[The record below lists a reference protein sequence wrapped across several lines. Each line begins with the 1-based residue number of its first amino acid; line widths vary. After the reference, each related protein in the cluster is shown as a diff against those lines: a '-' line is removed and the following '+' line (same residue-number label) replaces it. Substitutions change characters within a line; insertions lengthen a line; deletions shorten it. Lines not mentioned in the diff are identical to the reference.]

1 MGRKNVL
8 ESGECR
14 LNLDCVSGRSI
25 TNKRFVVVRTVIS
38 ALLPAQAKEFIK
50 TLLRRATPRWMTR
63 AQEQRAEQR
72 FAAGKRP
79 ISEDKIRADLQALP
93 LPSET
98 VVFMHSSMS
107 RLGYVEGGA
116 ATIATALYE
125 VIVRNRN
132 STLAVP
138 TFTMTGGMA
147 DTLRAG
153 GVFDL
158 RTTPSVTGRIT
169 ETIRQYPGAVRSL
182 HPTHSVAALGPRAEW
197 LTEAHHRDIHSFG
210 AISPFGRLIEAD
222 GFVLGLGI
230 DLGPVTFVHTVEDLS
245 NFPIPIYTADS
256 PISAVC
262 RDGHGRAVEVKV
274 MAHDPAASGTRIDRP
289 NGAAIRSYMTAVFE
303 YFGDLKWY
311 KIGDGRMWLISAHR
325 YYDCLEQ
332 LKERGITIYATAD
345 EVASFPPPTSVL
357 DRSQENFGA

>member
-1 MGRKNVL
+1 M
-8 ESGECR
+8 
-14 LNLDCVSGRSI
+14 
-25 TNKRFVVVRTVIS
+25 RTIIS

-50 TLLRRATPRWMTR
+50 TLLRRATPRWVTR
-63 AQEQRAEQR
+63 AQERRAEQR

-79 ISEDKIRADLQALP
+79 ISRDEIRADLQALP
-93 LPSET
+93 LPSGT
-98 VVFMHSSMS
+98 VVFVHSSMS

-116 ATIATALYE
+116 ATIAAVLYE
-125 VIVRNRN
+125 VIIRDRNG
-132 STLAVP
+132 TLAVP

-147 DTLRAG
+147 DTLRSG

-158 RTTPSVTGRIT
+158 RTTPSGTGRIT
-169 ETIRQYPGAVRSL
+169 EIIRQHPGAVRSL

-197 LTEAHHRDIHSFG
+197 LTEAHHRDTHSFG
-210 AISPFGRLIEAD
+210 AISPFVRLIEAD

-245 NFPIPIYTADS
+245 DFPIPVYTDDS

-262 RDGHGRAVEVKV
+262 RNGQGRAVEVKV

-289 NGAAIRSYMTAVFE
+289 NGTAIRSYMTAVFE
-303 YFGDLKWY
+303 KFGNLRWY
-311 KIGDGRMWLISAHR
+311 KIGDGKMWLISARR
-325 YYDCLEQ
+325 YYECLEQ

-345 EVASFPPPTSVL
+345 QVISFPPPTSVL
-357 DRSQENFGA
+357 DRPQENSTQKTRIH